1 MKEMPWKRTLFFNN
15 EPHKMKKWRIMRS
28 ISYRMLFG
36 IIILIVILLVIIIFV
51 AGALLMSTG
60 NAPQGEISGIYGMVL
75 AIESYLAG
83 IIENLAGWIDY
94 LAQQIQQLAGNL

>member
-1 MKEMPWKRTLFFNN
+1 M
-15 EPHKMKKWRIMRS
+15 MRS

-36 IIILIVILLVIIIFV
+36 IIMLIILLLVIIIFV

-60 NAPQGEISGIYGMVL
+60 NAPEGEISGIYGIVL
-75 AIESYLAG
+75 AIESFLTR

-94 LAQQIQQLAGNL
+94 LASQIQRLAAIK